1 MMVDFHCHILPKMDD
16 GSDSIN
22 TSLAMLRAEHTQGVN
37 RVVLTPHF
45 YCEEESIE
53 AFLQRRKKA
62 FSALQTAISDQPHT
76 GDIPELCLGAEVAMS
91 SALAQMDLQPLCISG
106 TNVLLLELPYY
117 RRFRLK
123 DVETIINRNDIQ
135 VVFAHIER
143 FSRLWNKETFAAV
156 MELPVYKQINCSS
169 LCHARWRQRRQL
181 LRWLSDEEVHLLGT
195 DAHNLTS
202 RPVNFQ
208 AAAQLLL
215 RKQRTAELEA
225 CMELAEQLTEDG
237 VQ

>member
-1 MMVDFHCHILPKMDD
+1 MMIDFHCHILSKMDD

-22 TSLAMLRAEHTQGVN
+22 TSLAMLREEHTQGVN

-53 AFLQRRKKA
+53 AFLQRRKRLFLPYKPL
-62 FSALQTAISDQPHT
+62 FPTNRIQTIFQS
-76 GDIPELCLGAEVAMS
+76 LCLGAEVAMS

-156 MELPVYKQINCSS
+156 MELPVYKQINCRLS
-169 LCHARWRQRRQL
+169 LSCSLATAAAVAPLAFRWRSAPAGYRRTQPHHSPCK
-181 LRWLSDEEVHLLGT
+181 LSGSCTAV
-195 DAHNLTS
+195 
-202 RPVNFQ
+202 
-208 AAAQLLL
+208 AAKA
-215 RKQRTAELEA
+215 AN
-225 CMELAEQLTEDG
+225 G
-237 VQ
+237 

>member
-1 MMVDFHCHILPKMDD
+1 
-16 GSDSIN
+16 
-22 TSLAMLRAEHTQGVN
+22 
-37 RVVLTPHF
+37 
-45 YCEEESIE
+45 
-53 AFLQRRKKA
+53 
-62 FSALQTAISDQPHT
+62 
-76 GDIPELCLGAEVAMS
+76 MS
-91 SALAQMDLQPLCISG
+91 SALTHMDLQPLCIAG

-156 MELPVYKQINCSS
+156 MELPVYKQINCAS
-169 LCHARWRQRRQL
+169 LCQANWRRRQL
-181 LRWLSDEEVHLLGT
+181 LRWLTDGEVHLLGT

-202 RPVNFQ
+202 RPVNLL
-208 AAAQLLL
+208 AATQLLQ

-225 CMELAEQLTEDG
+225 SMELAEQLTEDG

>member
-76 GDIPELCLGAEVAMS
+76 NDIPELCLGAEVAMS
-91 SALAQMDLQPLCISG
+91 SI
-106 TNVLLLELPYY
+106 
-117 RRFRLK
+117 
-123 DVETIINRNDIQ
+123 
-135 VVFAHIER
+135 
-143 FSRLWNKETFAAV
+143 
-156 MELPVYKQINCSS
+156 
-169 LCHARWRQRRQL
+169 
-181 LRWLSDEEVHLLGT
+181 GT
-195 DAHNLTS
+195 DGLT
-202 RPVNFQ
+202 
-208 AAAQLLL
+208 
-215 RKQRTAELEA
+215 TALHFRNK
-225 CMELAEQLTEDG
+225 CLAVG
-237 VQ
+237 VTILSPIPAERC

>member
-1 MMVDFHCHILPKMDD
+1 
-16 GSDSIN
+16 
-22 TSLAMLRAEHTQGVN
+22 
-37 RVVLTPHF
+37 
-45 YCEEESIE
+45 
-53 AFLQRRKKA
+53 
-62 FSALQTAISDQPHT
+62 
-76 GDIPELCLGAEVAMS
+76 MS

-181 LRWLSDEEVHLLGT
+181 LRWLSDGEVHLLGT
-195 DAHNLTS
+195 DAHNLAT

-208 AAAQLLL
+208 ATAQLLQ
-215 RKQRTAELEA
+215 RKQRTAELET

>member
-1 MMVDFHCHILPKMDD
+1 
-16 GSDSIN
+16 
-22 TSLAMLRAEHTQGVN
+22 
-37 RVVLTPHF
+37 
-45 YCEEESIE
+45 
-53 AFLQRRKKA
+53 
-62 FSALQTAISDQPHT
+62 
-76 GDIPELCLGAEVAMS
+76 
-91 SALAQMDLQPLCISG
+91 MDLQPLCISG

-169 LCHARWRQRRQL
+169 LYHARWRQRRQL
-181 LRWLSDEEVHLLGT
+181 LRWLSDGEVHLLGT
-195 DAHNLTS
+195 DAHNLTT

-208 AAAQLLL
+208 AAAQLLQ
-215 RKQRTAELEA
+215 RKQRTAELET
-225 CMELAEQLTEDG
+225 CMELAEQLTEDS

>member
-16 GSDSIN
+16 GSNSIN
-22 TSLAMLRAEHTQGVN
+22 TSLAMLRKEHTQGVN

-62 FSALQTAISDQPHT
+62 FSALQIAISDQPHT
-76 GDIPELCLGAEVAMS
+76 DDIPELCLGAEVAMS
-91 SALAQMDLQPLCISG
+91 SALTHMDLQPLCIAG

-156 MELPVYKQINCSS
+156 MELPVYKQINCAS
-169 LCHARWRQRRQL
+169 LCQANWRRRQL
-181 LRWLSDEEVHLLGT
+181 LRWLTDGEVHLLGT

-202 RPVNFQ
+202 RPVNLL
-208 AAAQLLL
+208 AATQLLQ

-225 CMELAEQLTEDG
+225 SMELAEQLTEDG

>member
-1 MMVDFHCHILPKMDD
+1 MKIDFHCHILPKMDD

-22 TSLAMLRAEHTQGVN
+22 TSLAMLQEEHTQGVQ

-53 AFLQRRKKA
+53 AFLQRRSKA
-62 FSALQTAISDQPHT
+62 FSSLQTAISSQPHT
-76 GDIPELCLGAEVAMS
+76 DIPELCLGAEVAMS
-91 SALAQMDLQPLCISG
+91 SALTQMDLQPLCIAG

-169 LCHARWRQRRQL
+169 LLHAHWRQRRQL
-181 LRWLSDEEVHLLGT
+181 LRWLSDGEVHLLGT

-208 AAAQLLL
+208 AAAQLLQQKH
-215 RKQRTAELEA
+215 RSAELDN
-225 CMELAEQLTEDG
+225 CMTLAEQLTEEG